1 MSTQNT
7 NNSYSAKAGNL
18 LGITKIQ
25 TADGTAKA
33 VMSTK
38 RVKIGTVP
46 HINEAKSGNGW
57 FINALFNI
65 YGEFSIRQLKFGLN
79 DAAAIQ
85 ENEYGVSVRVSIY
98 VKSKSQLEYLQSKL
112 VKDSTVDGL
121 HGILSVDPKHGV
133 QYNVQPSAI
142 GFINPPA
149 AKGESED
156 IPSDEVA
163 GVVVADDEFVV

>member
-1 MSTQNT
+1 MSTTQN
-7 NNSYSAKAGNL
+7 NNYSAKAGNL

-38 RVKIGTVP
+38 RVKIGTQP
-46 HINEAKSGNGW
+46 HVNETKSGNGW
-57 FINALFNI
+57 FISARFNI

-85 ENEYGVSVRVSIY
+85 EDQYGVSVRVSIY
-98 VKSKSQLEYLQSKL
+98 VKSKAQLEYLQSKL
-112 VKDSTVDGL
+112 VKGATVDGF

-142 GFINPPA
+142 GFINAP
-149 AKGESED
+149 SEGQDADDD

-163 GVVVADDEFVV
+163 GVVADDEFVV